1 MTTEVLPKDKSLSSI
16 LTGSKIVDSFCKT
29 LLLKKLKKLHSGQL
43 VFNDL
48 SGHKAEQYQFGD
60 PNLALKST
68 INVKRSSFYSRTVL
82 GGSIGNG
89 ESFVDGDWDCE
100 ELTSLIRIFVLNRDI
115 IQSIDEGL
123 GSLLQPFQK
132 LVHGLGRSN
141 TIKGSRQNIR
151 AHYDIGNDFFKL
163 FLDDTMMYSSAL
175 FENKELP
182 LEEAS
187 IKKIQAICERLQLKP
202 SDHLVEIG
210 TGWGSLAIY
219 AAKNYGCQVT
229 TTTISAEQYAYAR
242 MKVHEAGLSDK
253 VTVLFE
259 DYRKLEGQFDKLV
272 SVEMIEAVGI
282 KNLPTYFEK
291 CNSLVK
297 DDGLMVI
304 QAITI
309 RDQFFDM
316 YQNSV
321 DFIQRHIFP
330 GGGLPSITA
339 MLNSISQKT
348 NLILVDQKDYAE
360 DYAHTLHL
368 WSVRLKAKETE
379 ISKLGYPDYLHRLWQ
394 YYFSYCEGAFRER
407 AIGLSQLTLAKPLY
421 RDRSL

>member
-1 MTTEVLPKDKSLSSI
+1 
-16 LTGSKIVDSFCKT
+16 
-29 LLLKKLKKLHSGQL
+29 
-43 VFNDL
+43 
-48 SGHKAEQYQFGD
+48 
-60 PNLALKST
+60 
-68 INVKRSSFYSRTVL
+68 
-82 GGSIGNG
+82 
-89 ESFVDGDWDCE
+89 
-100 ELTSLIRIFVLNRDI
+100 
-115 IQSIDEGL
+115 
-123 GSLLQPFQK
+123 
-132 LVHGLGRSN
+132 
-141 TIKGSRQNIR
+141 
-151 AHYDIGNDFFKL
+151 
-163 FLDDTMMYSSAL
+163 MYSSAL
-175 FENKELP
+175 FEHKNLT

-187 IKKIQAICERLQLKP
+187 IKKIKAICERLQLRK

-219 AAKNYGCQVT
+219 AAQNFGCRVT
-229 TTTISAEQYAYAR
+229 TTTISSEQYEYAR
-242 MKVHEAGLSDK
+242 MKVREAGLDHQ

-259 DYRKLEGQFDKLV
+259 DYRKLTGSFDKLV

-282 KNLPTYFEK
+282 KNLPTYFDK
-291 CNSLVK
+291 CSSLVK

-309 RDQFFDM
+309 RDQFFDL

-330 GGGLPSITA
+330 GGGLPSMSA

-368 WSVRLKAKETE
+368 WSQRLKARETE
-379 ISKLGYPDYLHRLWQ
+379 IPLLGYPEYLHRLWQ